1 MCTDNETI
9 LWHPVGGVPDS
20 EIENAPSAT
29 EGLALPNQTELS
41 FPFLIYYDFFF

>member
-29 EGLALPNQTELS
+29 EGLALHTQPDRTFLS
-41 FPFLIYYDFFF
+41 FPDLL